1 MILTQYVKRSG
12 VVNGPVHLIVSRLT
26 RVHFPIHF
34 FRYVQRE
41 LDER

>member
-1 MILTQYVKRSG
+1 MVLTQYVERSS

-26 RVHFPIHF
+26 RIHFSIHF